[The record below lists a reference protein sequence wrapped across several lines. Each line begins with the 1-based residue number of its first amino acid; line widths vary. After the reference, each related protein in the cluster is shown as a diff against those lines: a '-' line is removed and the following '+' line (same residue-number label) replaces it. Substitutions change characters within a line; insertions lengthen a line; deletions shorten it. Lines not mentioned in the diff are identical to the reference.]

1 MAQEHADYDDNVS
14 SSSGVSMQQ
23 TYEKQEKEERIQFVA
38 EELRKRRAAAA
49 KNKPANTKGFTTA
62 AHEMKRKRNEYPF
75 LVFKDDERH
84 YIPNLELDVSSFI
97 R

>member
-1 MAQEHADYDDNVS
+1 MAQEHADYDDSVP

-49 KNKPANTKGFTTA
+49 KNKSANTKGFTTA
-62 AHEMKRKRNEYPF
+62 AHELKRKRNEYPF
-75 LVFKDDERH
+75 LVFKDDDRH
-84 YIPNLELDVSSFI
+84 YIPDLELDVISLSD
-97 R
+97 